1 MLPVAKVFLDTSVI
15 FAAILSPGGGARMVF
30 RLGEIGYLQLMAG
43 KRVLNECEAV
53 IRRKAPHTLPELAIL
68 LDVVKLTV
76 TPEASNENLERAR
89 LLVSYPPDALIL
101 AEAIQANPDWFL
113 SHDHQHLLKVPPDA
127 LPFQLGTPG
136 DLLNWLKSRTIR

>member
-1 MLPVAKVFLDTSVI
+1 
-15 FAAILSPGGGARMVF
+15 MVF

>member
-15 FAAILSPGGGARMVF
+15 FAAVLSPNGGARMVF
-30 RLGEIGYLQLMAG
+30 RLGEVGYLQLMAG
-43 KRVLNECEAV
+43 KQVLKECETV
-53 IRRKAPHTLPELAIL
+53 VRRKAPQTLPELAIL

-101 AEAIQANPDWFL
+101 AEAIHANPDWFL
-113 SHDHQHLLKVPPDA
+113 SHDHQHLLKVPADA
-127 LPFQLGTPG
+127 LPFRIGTPG
-136 DLLNWLKSRTIR
+136 DLLNWLKSQTIR